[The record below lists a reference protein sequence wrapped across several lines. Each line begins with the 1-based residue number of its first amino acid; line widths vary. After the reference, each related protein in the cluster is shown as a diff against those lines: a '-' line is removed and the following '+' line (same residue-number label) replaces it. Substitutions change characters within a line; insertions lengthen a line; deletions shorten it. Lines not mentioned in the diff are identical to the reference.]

1 MRTSWHELWGC
12 GRGPVKRLEPR
23 ARLLAGAG
31 ALAACLLAPAASWP
45 GTGAIAATV
54 LAWLAACRPPA
65 RRTLA
70 AAGLG
75 CVLFGPFFL
84 LVPFLPPTSAGPAG
98 FTVPWSV
105 CAKGFGC
112 LFVSLG
118 TVAALGVADFHDG
131 LARLPLPRIV
141 RAILGQIVHQSGH
154 LAAETRRLTS
164 ALAVRGAS
172 GGGAA
177 ALRLVV
183 ALPTV
188 WLPRLLQRAERLAMA
203 MEVRGYDGAGP
214 IPRGGAV
221 RAADVAVPLL
231 ALAWAGV
238 AAWLRW
244 RGGA

>member
-31 ALAACLLAPAASWP
+31 AFAACVLAPAATWP
-45 GTGAIAATV
+45 GTGVIGTTV
-54 LAWLAACRPPA
+54 LAWLAACRPPRKQA
-65 RRTLA
+65 LSA
-70 AAGLG
+70 LGLG
-75 CVLFGPFFL
+75 CVLFGPVFL
-84 LVPFLPPTSAGPAG
+84 LVPLLPPTPAGPGG
-98 FTVPWSV
+98 FTVPWGV
-105 CAKGFGC
+105 CAHGFGC

-131 LARLPLPRIV
+131 LERLPLPRLV

-154 LAAETRRLTS
+154 LAAETRRLTA

-177 ALRLVV
+177 ALRLLS
-183 ALPTV
+183 ALPKV

-203 MEVRGYDGAGP
+203 MEIRGYDGTGP
-214 IPRGGAV
+214 GPRRDPAK
-221 RAADVAVPLL
+221 AADAAAPLL
-231 ALAWAGV
+231 ALAWAGA